1 MRNPRSEKSSALTRT
16 AIQRYSR
23 QLLVPG
29 MTEASQQTLASA
41 NVAIVGLGGLGGL
54 AARYLVG
61 AGVGH
66 LHLIDG
72 DRVSISNLHRQTLY
86 TSQHIGQFKTIAA
99 EQALSSINPDTTL
112 SFNKTFVNSKH
123 LLHTFRNYDCVLDCS
138 DNVDTRLAINAA
150 CIAHSVPL
158 FIAAA
163 SGTTWQSINL
173 HNSHKPHGCYACLT
187 SFIDVNEDC
196 MTKGILGPVV
206 GMAASHQANQALLY
220 LTNKSTM
227 ENWGTYL
234 NVDARTGVTTQF
246 TLSPSPHCE
255 VCQ

>member
-1 MRNPRSEKSSALTRT
+1 MRNTRTETGGALTRT

-29 MTEASQQTLASA
+29 ITEASQHSLATA

-72 DRVSISNLHRQTLY
+72 DRVTLSNLHRQTLY

-99 EQALSSINPDTTL
+99 EQALSSINPDSSL
-112 SFNKTFVNSKH
+112 SFNNTFVSSKH
-123 LLHTFRNYDCVLDCS
+123 LLQKIQDFDCVLDCS
-138 DNVDTRLAINAA
+138 DSVDTRLAINAA
-150 CIAHSVPL
+150 CITHHVPL

-173 HNSHKPHGCYACLT
+173 HTSQKTHGCYACLT
-187 SFIDVNEDC
+187 SSIDVNEDC

-220 LTNKSTM
+220 LTNKDTM
-227 ENWGTYL
+227 DNWGTYL
-234 NVDARTGVTTQF
+234 NVDARTGVTSRF
-246 TLSPSPHCE
+246 TLSPSPYCE

>member
-1 MRNPRSEKSSALTRT
+1 MRDRHTETHRALTRT

-23 QLLVPG
+23 QLLVAG
-29 MTEASQQTLASA
+29 MTEASQQTLATA
-41 NVAIVGLGGLGGL
+41 NVAIIGLGGLGGL

-86 TSQHIGQFKTIAA
+86 TGQHIGQFKTIAA
-99 EQALSSINPDTTL
+99 EQALSSINPDSSL
-112 SFNKTFVNSKH
+112 SFTNTFVSSKH
-123 LLHTFRNYDCVLDCS
+123 LHQILPNYDCVLDCS
-138 DNVDTRLAINAA
+138 DSVDTRLAINAA
-150 CIAHSVPL
+150 CLTHHVPL

-173 HNSHKPHGCYACLT
+173 HRSHKKHGCYACLT
-187 SFIDVNEDC
+187 SFVDVNEDC

-206 GMAASHQANQALLY
+206 GMAASHQANQVLLY
-220 LTNKSTM
+220 LTNKNTM
-227 ENWGTYL
+227 DNWGTYL
-234 NVDARTGVTTQF
+234 NVDARTGVMNRF
-246 TLSPSPHCE
+246 TLSPSPCCE